1 VKELGA
7 TLRKQRLD
15 RGYSIADIEDMTK
28 IRSRYLEAMEAGD
41 FHLLP
46 GGVYTRAFIRSYAAH
61 VGLDTQDIM
70 ARYHHLYERAVND
83 VPQTQVKHENTSI
96 PRKLLCLV
104 YATLNGTMEW
114 LGL

>member
-1 VKELGA
+1 MKELGA
-7 TLRKQRLD
+7 TLKKQRLE
-15 RGYSIADIEDMTK
+15 RGYSLADLEDMTK

-61 VGLDTQDIM
+61 VGLDTQDVL
-70 ARYHHLYERAVND
+70 ARFHHLYERTASD
-83 VPQTQVKHENTSI
+83 ATQKPAQPEKVSLT
-96 PRKLLCLV
+96 RKLLCLV